1 MKIEEKKVVVMT
13 YELEVE
19 GKIVDKAGEKQ
30 PLDYIQGTS
39 MLIPK
44 LEKTVEGKSE
54 GETFECTVSPEE
66 GYGEYDLKKVFDIP
80 KESFMI
86 NGEIR
91 DDLLE
96 IGRFIPMLNSAGEVC
111 QGMIVEIKEKD
122 VTMDFNPPMAGKTLH
137 FTGKILEVRDATEK
151 ELTEGLHGE
160 YLPHDECGC
169 GCGCG
174 HHHGEGH
181 CHENG
186 EGHCHH
192 HEGEEGCCGKNGHC
206 DCNS

>member
-1 MKIEEKKVVVMT
+1 MKISENKVVVMT
-13 YELEVE
+13 YQLEVE
-19 GKIVDKAGEKQ
+19 GKIVDKTDENA
-30 PLDYIQGTS
+30 PLDYIQGTH

-44 LEKTVEGKSE
+44 LEANVEGKE
-54 GETFECTVSPEE
+54 PGDDFECTIVPEE

-96 IGRFIPMLNSAGEVC
+96 VGRFIPMLNSAGEVC

-122 VTMDFNPPMAGKTLH
+122 VTMDFNPPMAGKTMH

-151 ELTEGLHGE
+151 ELKEGLHGE
-160 YLPHDECGC
+160 FLPEEECSCGC
-169 GCGCG
+169 GG
-174 HHHGEGH
+174 HHHHGDGG
-181 CHENG
+181 C
-186 EGHCHH
+186 CHH
-192 HEGEEGCCGKNGHC
+192 HDHEGGCCHHGEHKDEDC
-206 DCNS
+206 CCNS

>member
-1 MKIEEKKVVVMT
+1 MKVQKDYVVAVS
-13 YELEVE
+13 YELNVE
-19 GKIVDKAGEKQ
+19 GQLKDRATAER
-30 PLDYIQGTS
+30 PLDYIQGTH

-44 LEKTVEGKSE
+44 LEATVEGKE
-54 GETFECTVSPEE
+54 PGEDFECTIAPEE

-96 IGRFIPMLNSAGEVC
+96 VGRFIPMLNSAGEVC

-122 VTMDFNPPMAGKTLH
+122 VTMDFNPPMAGKTMH

-151 ELTEGLHGE
+151 ELKEGLHGE
-160 YLPHDECGC
+160 FLPEEECSCGC
-169 GCGCG
+169 G
-174 HHHGEGH
+174 
-181 CHENG
+181 
-186 EGHCHH
+186 GHCHH
-192 HEGEEGCCGKNGHC
+192 HEHGHSCEGGNC
-206 DCNS
+206 DSCH